1 MDALETASKL
11 HEEAEQILYERGL
24 DKILG
29 SYGRAWYTGSYALD
43 TMAWPDIDM
52 IVLKDNPKSLEEFFE
67 LGREVAQM
75 EGMYELKLWNT
86 LMQPMP
92 NLPRGLYWGGRLVTG
107 NWKNPWKIDIWVT
120 DEDVLK
126 DSQAYMDRIRGA
138 MDADSRKVIV
148 EIKHELLLPEG
159 RTPVGSGYHIYQAVL
174 FEGMRTLKELRP
186 YLRKQG
192 IQGV

>member
-24 DKILG
+24 DKILS

-52 IVLKDNPKSLEEFFE
+52 IMKDNPESLEEFFE

-107 NWKNPWKIDIWVT
+107 TWKTPWKIDIWVT

-126 DSQAYMDRIRGA
+126 DSQAYMDHIRGA
-138 MDADSRKVIV
+138 MTDEGRDVIV
-148 EIKHELLLPEG
+148 KIKHALLLPEG

-174 FEGMRTLKELRP
+174 FEGMRTLKEIRP